1 MTSFLSRGGVGAA
14 KTDTAELELGG
25 KRRRE
30 REREEG
36 REEGRK
42 EGRESRRRRRTRT
55 RGATRMRRRR
65 RKVRMRTRRCRRSVL
80 WDWRRKEGGTGPFS
94 TLE

>member
-36 REEGRK
+36 RKEGSK
-42 EGRESRRRRRTRT
+42 EGRAGGGGE
-55 RGATRMRRRR
+55 RGQGEQ
-65 RKVRMRTRRCRRSVL
+65 L
-80 WDWRRKEGGTGPFS
+80 G
-94 TLE
+94 